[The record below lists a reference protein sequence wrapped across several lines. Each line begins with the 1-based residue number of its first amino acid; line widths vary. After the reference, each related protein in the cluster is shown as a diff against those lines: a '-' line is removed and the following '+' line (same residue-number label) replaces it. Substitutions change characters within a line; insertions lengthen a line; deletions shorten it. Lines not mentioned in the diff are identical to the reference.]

1 LSILKIPLYK
11 KLLSYVAPVTLRKVS
26 TPDNPVLEL
35 AMVSGRFQLAT
46 REAYYSDGD
55 KYEPAIITCTHFASI
70 LPSLKNVLV
79 LGTGLGSIMEVM
91 TGMGGHPE
99 FTLVEKD
106 KVVLQWAMELAAE
119 GVRMHPV
126 CEDAGDF
133 ILRDTSKYD
142 FIFVD
147 IFNGRHVPPFVTSK
161 LFLSQVRARLAENG
175 RLALNY
181 IVNDTAD
188 WEEMNLNFADVFPG
202 HKLLER
208 RENKIF
214 VA

>member
-1 LSILKIPLYK
+1 
-11 KLLSYVAPVTLRKVS
+11 VTLRKAS
-26 TPDNPVLEL
+26 TPENPVLEL
-35 AMVSGRFQLAT
+35 VLVSGRFQLAT

-55 KYEPAIITCTHFASI
+55 KYEPAIVTCRHFASI

-79 LGTGLGSIMEVM
+79 LGTGLGSIIDVM
-91 TGMGGHPE
+91 RSMGSHPE

-106 KVVLQWAMELAAE
+106 KVVLQWAMELAGE
-119 GVRMHPV
+119 DVKMRPI

-133 ILRDTSKYD
+133 ILRDNNKYD

-147 IFNGRHVPPFVTSK
+147 VFNGRYVPPFVTSK
-161 LFLSQVRARLAENG
+161 LFLSAVRARLADNG

-181 IVNDTAD
+181 IINDAGE
-188 WEEMNLNFADVFPG
+188 WEDMNMNFAEVFPG
-202 HKLLER
+202 HKVLER
-208 RENKIF
+208 RENRIF

>member
-1 LSILKIPLYK
+1 M
-11 KLLSYVAPVTLRKVS
+11 TLRKTS

-35 AMVSGRFQLAT
+35 VLVSGRFQLAT

-55 KYEPAIITCTHFASI
+55 KYEPAIITCRHFAAM
-70 LPSLKNVLV
+70 LPSLKSVLV
-79 LGTGLGSIMEVM
+79 LGTGLGSIVEVM
-91 TGMGGHPE
+91 RSFGGNPE

-119 GVRMHPV
+119 DMTVHPV

-133 ILRDTSKYD
+133 ILRDTAKYD

-161 LFLSQVRARLAENG
+161 LFLSRVRARLADNG

-181 IVNDTAD
+181 IINDAGQ
-188 WEEMNLNFADVFPG
+188 WEDMNLHFSDVFPG
-202 HKLLER
+202 HKVLEQ
-208 RENKIF
+208 RENRIF